1 MQEASVSWTRFANKI
16 YITANWGRLQDIAR
30 LRNVLLLSS
39 TSLQENTLDK
49 HLVMLHVDIVG
60 WPKKGLDFG
69 FWNSVECEG
78 LKTDKESIEI

>member
-49 HLVMLHVDIVG
+49 HLVMLHVDTVG
-60 WPKKGLDFG
+60 WPKKGLGFG